1 MSIESNFSISLTS
14 EPLEKHDEKQFSE
27 NNNIDIMC
35 DKIGNTKI
43 IVMYLDTTQPTTS
56 IRSLI
61 G

>member
-43 IVMYLDTTQPTTS
+43 IVMYLDTTQPTT
-56 IRSLI
+56 
-61 G
+61 